1 MAGRV
6 GVTLAICRALILAAQ
21 DDSGPPRGY
30 YRFPALYGDT
40 VVFTAEGD
48 LWRVG
53 VQGGIAQ
60 RLTSNLGTESHAAF
74 SPDGR
79 TLAFSAQYEG
89 PTEVY
94 TMPAEGGLPTRRTFD
109 GGAEVV
115 GWTPDGK
122 VLYATSR
129 LSTLPN
135 RQLATIDLKTGEQAV
150 LPLSQASA
158 GVFDPTGKTLY
169 FVRLPF
175 QGSSTKRYKGGTI
188 QHLWKFTAGDP
199 EAVPL
204 TEDFAG
210 TSKAPMWWQ
219 DRIYFVSD
227 RDGSMNIW
235 SMNAEGSDLRQ
246 ATTHKSWDVKSPSLS
261 EGRIV
266 YQFGADLHLFDIA
279 SKADRLIP
287 ITLATDLDQ
296 EREKW
301 VQKPMEYLT
310 SGHLSP
316 DGDRLV
322 LTARGQVFAAPVEQG
337 RLVEATHDDSVRYRG
352 ASFMPD
358 GKSLVALADAT
369 GELEFYKI
377 PANGV
382 SSPEQLSSDDAVF
395 RLDGVA
401 SRDGKWL
408 AYTDKDWRLWIL
420 NVADKKSRQVAA
432 SQGGEFSDLAWSPD
446 SQWLAYVRPA
456 ENRFAQIWIYNVKTG
471 NATALTTDRV
481 NSRDPVWSLDG
492 NWLYLLSER
501 HFESAVSS
509 PWGQHQPEPFFDLSV
524 GLYQIA
530 LTRGLRS
537 PFKPA
542 DELHPAGK
550 EKRKKDAKEKE
561 EKDEETNAAPGV
573 TIDLA
578 GIQTRVE
585 RVPVPAGNYSGLAMN
600 SKRLFLLSSGSGLE
614 GRTNVTLRVLEVTN
628 REPKL
633 KTFAEDVKSFELS
646 SDRKKILVRKEDSF
660 YVVDADAAA
669 PVKLEKAVSLGDW
682 KFALNPRKEWRQMF
696 TEAWRLER
704 DYFYDRNM
712 HGVDWPAMLKKNLPL
727 VDRVTDR
734 AELSDLI
741 SEMVGELSA
750 LHTFVRGGDE
760 REAADRIRVGALG
773 ARLVRDQ
780 AAGGYRVAHIY
791 SSDPDYPEQ
800 KSPLAKAGVDVHDGD
815 IVETINGES
824 VLSKSDIGELLENQA
839 LREVLLR
846 VKTPGA
852 PASRDVVVKPMT
864 AEEEVDLRY
873 DEWEYTRRLRVED
886 LGKGDLGYVHLR
898 AMGAR
903 DIAQWTR
910 DFYPVFQRKGLIV
923 DVRHNRGGN
932 IDSWILEKLMRKAW
946 FYWQG
951 RAGAP
956 YWNMQYAFRGHI
968 VVLCD
973 EDTASDGE
981 AFTEGFKRLGL
992 GKVVGTR
999 TWGGEIWLSGD
1010 NFLVDKGIAT
1020 AAESGVYGP
1029 EGKWLIE
1036 GHGVEPDILVDN
1048 PPHATF
1054 LGEDAQLKRAVELLQ
1069 EEIEKEPVTVPP
1081 PPEHPDKSLKDTGP

>member
-1 MAGRV
+1 MRKIKI
-6 GVTLAICRALILAAQ
+6 TILLFALSLWSLCAQ
-21 DDSGPPRGY
+21 NSDAPPKGY
-30 YRFPALYGDT
+30 YRFPSIHGET

-74 SPDGR
+74 SPDGK

-122 VLYATSR
+122 VLYATSH
-129 LSTLPN
+129 LSTLPG
-135 RQLATIDLKTGEQAV
+135 RQLATIDLSTGEQAV
-150 LPLSQASA
+150 LPLSEASA
-158 GVFDPTGKTLY
+158 GVFDPTGRTLY

-175 QGSSTKRYKGGTI
+175 QGSSTKRYQGGTI
-188 QHLWKFTAGDP
+188 QHLWKFTAGEP

-204 TEDFAG
+204 TEEFPG

-219 DRIYFVSD
+219 GRIYFVSD

-235 SMNAEGSDLRQ
+235 SMNAEGSDLQ
-246 ATTHKSWDVKSPSLS
+246 QTTTHKDWDVKSPSLS

-266 YQFGADLHLFDIA
+266 YQFGADLYLLDIA
-279 SKADRLIP
+279 SKTDRLIP

-296 EREKW
+296 AREKW

-310 SGHLSP
+310 TAHISP

-322 LTARGQVFAAPVEQG
+322 LTARGQVFAAPVDQG
-337 RLVEATHDDSVRYRG
+337 RLVEATHDASIRYR
-352 ASFMPD
+352 AATFMPD
-358 GKSLVALADAT
+358 GKSFVALADTT

-382 SSPEQLSSDDAVF
+382 GSPEQLSSDGAVF
-395 RLDGVA
+395 RFDGVP
-401 SRDGKWL
+401 SRDGKWI
-408 AYTDKDWRLWIL
+408 AFTDKDWRLWIL
-420 NVADKKSRQVAA
+420 NVAEKKSRSVADSNA
-432 SQGGEFSDLAWSPD
+432 GEFSDFAWSPD

-456 ENRFAQIWIYNVKTG
+456 DNRYAQIWIYNVKT
-471 NATALTTDRV
+471 ATTTPLTTDRV
-481 NSRDPVWSLDG
+481 NSHDPVWSPDG

-501 HFESAVSS
+501 HFESAVAS
-509 PWGQHQPEPFFDLSV
+509 PWGQHQPEPFFDLAIGV
-524 GLYQIA
+524 YQVP
-530 LTRGLRS
+530 LTKGVRS
-537 PFKPA
+537 PFQPA

-550 EKRKKDAKEKE
+550 EKKKKEPKEKE
-561 EKDEETNAAPGV
+561 EKDDETNSVSAIS
-573 TIDLA
+573 IDLT
-578 GIQTRVE
+578 GIQTRIQ
-585 RVPVPAGNYSGLAMN
+585 RVPVPNGNYSALAMD
-600 SKRLFLLSSGSGLE
+600 SKRLFLLSTGTGIE
-614 GRTNVTLRVLEVTN
+614 GHTNVTLRTIEVTN
-628 REPKL
+628 KEPKL
-633 KTFAEDVKSFELS
+633 KTLADEVRSFELS
-646 SDRKKILVRKEDSF
+646 SDRKKILLRKDDSF
-660 YVVDADAAA
+660 YVIEADAAA
-669 PVKLEKAVSLGDW
+669 PAKLEKAVSLGDW
-682 KFALNPRKEWRQMF
+682 KFPLNPRKEWRQMF

-704 DYFYDRNM
+704 DFFYDRNM

-734 AELSDLI
+734 EELSDLI
-741 SEMVGELSA
+741 AEMVGELSA
-750 LHTFVRGGDE
+750 LHTFVRGGDA

-780 AAGGYRVAHIY
+780 PAGGYRVAHIY
-791 SSDPDYPEQ
+791 LSDPDFPEQ
-800 KSPLAKAGVDVHDGD
+800 KSPLAKPGVDVHEGD
-815 IVETINGES
+815 VLEMINGES
-824 VLSKSDIGELLENQA
+824 VLSKTDIGELLENQA

-846 VKTPGA
+846 VKTPGG

-864 AEEEVDLRY
+864 AEEEADLRY
-873 DEWEYTRRLRVED
+873 DDWEFTRRMRVDD
-886 LGKGDLGYVHLR
+886 LGKGDIGYVHLR

-903 DIAQWTR
+903 DIAQWAR
-910 DFYPVFQRKGLIV
+910 DFYPVFERKGLIV

-951 RAGAP
+951 RVGQP

-973 EDTASDGE
+973 ENTASDGE

-992 GKVVGTR
+992 GKVIGTR
-999 TWGGEIWLSGD
+999 TWGGEIWLSAD
-1010 NFLVDKGIAT
+1010 NILVDKGIAT

-1036 GHGVEPDILVDN
+1036 GHGVDPDIIIDN

-1054 LGEDAQLKRAVELLQ
+1054 LGEDAQLTRAITLLQ
-1069 EEIEKEPVTVPP
+1069 EEIKESPIPVPP
-1081 PPEHPDKSLKDTGP
+1081 PPTHPDKSLKHP